1 MILVLNQRSDRIT
14 FVQTSGNTRAERL
27 NQLVNFRTRTVLYG
41 SNSIMSRA
49 VKAWNDI
56 NIDLHHL
63 KLQDVSK
70 SMCKERIYVF
80 LLNKYPGDNIII
92 NNRVNNRNNNN
103 GNINNLARQNN
114 NNNNG
119 IQVLRWR
126 RPNHAQ
132 LRANAQNQ
140 PQFASRWDNQLRNF

>member
-1 MILVLNQRSDRIT
+1 MIS
-14 FVQTSGNTRAERL
+14 
-27 NQLVNFRTRTVLYG
+27 
-41 SNSIMSRA
+41 
-49 VKAWNDI
+49 WNDI

-63 KLQDVSK
+63 KLQDVGK

-103 GNINNLARQNN
+103 GNINNIARQNN

-119 IQVLRWR
+119 VQVLRWR